1 MNVPDDKLTR
11 WHQNFDV
18 DAVADIPTSSL
29 PQAPEIKTFVT
40 AKDVLGISKT
50 DLDYFQVAII

>member
-18 DAVADIPTSSL
+18 DAVPDIPSSSL
-29 PQAPEIKTFVT
+29 PQAPVIQTFVT
-40 AKDVLGISKT
+40 ARDVLGN
-50 DLDYFQVAII
+50 